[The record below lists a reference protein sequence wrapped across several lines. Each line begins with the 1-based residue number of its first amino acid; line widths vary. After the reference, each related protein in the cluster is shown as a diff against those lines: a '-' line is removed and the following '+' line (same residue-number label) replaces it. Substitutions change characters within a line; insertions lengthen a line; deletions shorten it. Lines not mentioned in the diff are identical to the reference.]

1 MTASETLTKYNTIE
15 VAIKDRVATLTL
27 NRPDKLNAITGEMLK
42 ELVAA
47 LEALDA
53 DPDAYVIVMR
63 GAGRAFSAGADL
75 DWSEALTDAER
86 VDSNRMGQKA
96 FNRIEQVSK
105 PVVAAVHGYALG
117 GGLEL
122 ALAADFIV
130 CSSNAQMGLPE
141 ITLSAR
147 PPYRPKIAE
156 DGDPDQPEHG
166 GQAPGW
172 GAPKRLPQLVGKA
185 MAKQLMLTGVRI
197 DAERAVQIGLANEMY
212 PEDEF
217 DEQVAELANRMAA
230 MNLYNLRLIK
240 ELVTNG
246 YDMLEGHPK

>member
-1 MTASETLTKYNTIE
+1 MTASETLTKYNTLE
-15 VAIKDRVATLTL
+15 VDIKERVATVTL

-42 ELVAA
+42 EIVGA
-47 LEALDA
+47 LEALDEN
-53 DPDAYVIVMR
+53 PDVYVIVMR

-75 DWSEALTDAER
+75 DWSEGLTDAER
-86 VDSNRMGQKA
+86 VDSNRTGQKA
-96 FNRIEQVSK
+96 FNRIEQISK
-105 PVVAAVHGYALG
+105 PVIAAVHGYALG

-172 GAPKRLPQLVGKA
+172 GAPKRLPERVGKA

-197 DAERAVQIGLANEMY
+197 DAERAVQIGLANEAY
-212 PEDEF
+212 PEEEF
-217 DEQVAELANRMAA
+217 DEQLAELTNRMAA

>member
-1 MTASETLTKYNTIE
+1 MTAGETLTRYKTIE
-15 VAIKDRVATLTL
+15 VEIEERIATVML

-42 ELVAA
+42 ELVTA

-53 DPDAYVIVMR
+53 DPAAYVIVLR

-75 DWSEALTDAER
+75 DWSEGLTDAER
-86 VDSNRMGQKA
+86 VDSNRTGQKA
-96 FNRIEQVSK
+96 FNRIEQISK
-105 PVVAAVHGYALG
+105 PVFAAIHGYALG

-122 ALAADFIV
+122 ALATDFIV

-172 GAPKRLPQLVGKA
+172 GAPKRLPALVGKA

-197 DAERAVQIGLANEMY
+197 NAERAVQIGLANEMY

-217 DEQVAELANRMAA
+217 DAQVAELAKRMAA

-240 ELVTNG
+240 ELVTSG